1 MREKPPAELAG
12 ELRTVVNRLAFLLRS
27 PATRHGIT
35 PTRLSA
41 MVALSMSG
49 PQRPGDL
56 ADRLG
61 LSGASMSRLIQT
73 LEAGQWVNRS
83 PDPEDRRACLIGIT
97 GQGLAALDSLRR
109 EGTSQLT
116 DDILA
121 LTDDQRESLAN
132 ALPALTALADRH
144 LGCGPTEGTAVSNPS
159 AARAEHA
166 PSDAD

>member
-1 MREKPPAELAG
+1 MSGKPPAEVAG
-12 ELRTVVNRLAFLLRS
+12 ELRTVISRLAFLLRK

-41 MVALSMSG
+41 MVALHMSG
-49 PQRPGDL
+49 PLRPGDL
-56 ADRLG
+56 ADKLG
-61 LSGASMSRLIQT
+61 ISGASMSRLTQT

-97 GQGLAALDSLRR
+97 NQGIVALENLRR

-121 LTDDQRESLAN
+121 LTDDQREALIN

-144 LGCGPTEGTAVSNPS
+144 LDCGTLGPT
-159 AARAEHA
+159 
-166 PSDAD
+166 

>member
-12 ELRTVVNRLAFLLRS
+12 ELRTVINRLAFLLRS

-41 MVALSMSG
+41 MVALNMSG
-49 PQRPGDL
+49 PLRPGDL

-61 LSGASMSRLIQT
+61 ISGASMSRLIQT
-73 LEAGQWVNRS
+73 LEDGQWVNRS

-97 GQGLAALDSLRR
+97 NHGVAALESLRR

-116 DDILA
+116 DDIVA
-121 LTDDQRESLAN
+121 LTDHQREALTN

-144 LGCGPTEGTAVSNPS
+144 LGCGVTDGTAVADS
-159 AARAEHA
+159 ATELAG
-166 PSDAD
+166 